1 METQEPQRLGKA
13 VISAGASRI
22 EANILASY
30 NPMPIPKLVARSEL
44 LVRLLSLHAFS
55 RASSAKPILSSDTE
69 RVIPPLLF
77 RRMAISATGASL
89 YLEALSIQLVK
100 TLYNARL
107 SARSATR
114 SSSSSSVNSK
124 RISCL
129 VSVAS
134 NIGRV
139 GKVRPAGWTFSSSM
153 VHFQIPYSKIQQL
166 FDHPLRLHAA
176 VVNEAR
182 IGVAALY
189 RHCRVGRPIKPR
201 RTPMA
206 FNGVRKS

>member
-55 RASSAKPILSSDTE
+55 RASSAKPILSSDNE

-107 SARSATR
+107 SAWSATR

-139 GKVRPAGWTFSSSM
+139 G
-153 VHFQIPYSKIQQL
+153 
-166 FDHPLRLHAA
+166 
-176 VVNEAR
+176 
-182 IGVAALY
+182 
-189 RHCRVGRPIKPR
+189 
-201 RTPMA
+201 
-206 FNGVRKS
+206 